1 MKLICQISLVT
12 CFDSVLFSCSN
23 AQFLTDSVH
32 PEYKRPVW
40 KIPPSDHETVSQITR
55 MESYIATMA
64 WAVGTCASNQQF
76 RTVLK
81 LLKMHMPDVN
91 EGANSVDYV
100 KKVFT
105 QTEGDEFEVI
115 EHDYCHKCKK
125 LFEGEEADCTAASC
139 NG

>member
-91 EGANSVDYV
+91 GSTGKVYV
-100 KKVFT
+100 
-105 QTEGDEFEVI
+105 
-115 EHDYCHKCKK
+115 
-125 LFEGEEADCTAASC
+125 
-139 NG
+139 